1 MSCSRVKRARSFS
14 AALPD
19 SWLLSPTLPQGRLTD
34 TKAPGKKAVLM
45 SAIAALAFG
54 LPAPSQAQEAQT
66 AANQEQVPTLPPV
79 VVMQQ
84 KTTTPASRP
93 YTRSEGSTQASAPA
107 ENGQQAA
114 SGPTVPG
121 SGGAAQ
127 AGMFSLG
134 GINLLGGTYIT
145 SDQTWYFG
153 KPTLDE
159 ALSLA
164 PGVNS
169 SDGGSS
175 RNERLI
181 YVRGFDREQVPLM
194 IDGVRVFMPY
204 DNRLDFS
211 DFVTPDISE
220 IQIAKG
226 YVSVLDGP
234 GAIGG
239 AINLVTKRP
248 TKELEVEVG
257 SSMTF
262 ARDGS
267 YEGFSSY
274 GSVGTRQKYWYMLAT
289 GTIYD
294 RKGWMLSQDW
304 QSGAPA
310 GATASIQQPGWR
322 DNSQKEDWRVSA
334 KVGIT
339 PNATDEYTLSV
350 IHQEASKGAPEAVYT
365 WPGNQ
370 QKWWTWPERD
380 LTNIYENTTTRIG
393 SASYINTK
401 AFYMLYNDSLYGW
414 NDSNLNTMTSP
425 GAFKS
430 IYNDSAYGAQIE
442 AGTDLT
448 KWDTLKGA
456 FFYRRDIH
464 TEYQLMY
471 NNLNKGKSCGTSA
484 DDYPLSGL
492 PCTEPTLTDIQ
503 DTYSAAV
510 ENTFHITKKIDLVA
524 GASYDW
530 RVLQQAEGWALDD
543 TKTYPTAGNGV
554 YQYPTNTLEAFN
566 WQSALTYRYS
576 NDAKV
581 YASVS
586 DRTRFPTLFELY
598 SLRFGSQLPNAGLV
612 PEKATNYEIGWA
624 GKLWNANLSTAVF
637 YSDVTNFIES
647 VYTNATVPV
656 LNPNGLW
663 VTQSQNVGN
672 GHFIGWEGSADV
684 PVTSNLMAG
693 GNLTLIRRD
702 IVNPA
707 VPNFELTGVPDA
719 KGIFYVKWQPASG
732 LTITPNVEVASTR
745 WTSYGVTPTC
755 TKPCTPAEPYSV
767 YYQLGAYTLAN
778 ISADYEFKP
787 GVTLNLTAH
796 NLFDQNYSLVD
807 GYPEQGRT
815 FTVGMKMKF

>member
-1 MSCSRVKRARSFS
+1 MSSLRFVRARSIP
-14 AALPD
+14 AAFPEC
-19 SWLLSPTLPQGRLTD
+19 WLSSSKESRAGLSGAHVP
-34 TKAPGKKAVLM
+34 APKIHVTRTY
-45 SAIAALAFG
+45 AALACSFAAYA
-54 LPAPSQAQEAQT
+54 LACPAEAQQT
-66 AANQEQVPTLPPV
+66 QASADQQQVYTLPPV
-79 VVMQQ
+79 NVIQP
-84 KTTTPASRP
+84 KTLTPASQPRP
-93 YTRSEGSTQASAPA
+93 QSERSPQNGTSADTATAGS
-107 ENGQQAA
+107 EQQLW
-114 SGPTVPG
+114 PVVPG
-121 SGGAAQ
+121 AGGSAQ
-127 AGMFSLG
+127 TGMFSLG
-134 GINLLGGTYIT
+134 GINLLGGTYVT
-145 SDQTWYFG
+145 SDQTWSFA

-159 ALSLA
+159 ALALV
-164 PGVNS
+164 PGASS

-194 IDGVRVFMPY
+194 IDGVRVYMPY

-248 TKELEVEVG
+248 TKELEIEAG

-294 RKGWMLSQDW
+294 RTGWMLSE
-304 QSGAPA
+304 SY
-310 GATASIQQPGWR
+310 QPTQYQGSGWR

-350 IHQEASKGAPEAVYT
+350 IHQESSKGAPLAVDL

-370 QKWWTWPERD
+370 QRYWTWPERD

-393 SASYINTK
+393 SASYVNTK

-414 NDSNLNTMTSP
+414 DNSSLNTQTSP
-425 GAFKS
+425 ATFRS
-430 IYNDSAYGAQIE
+430 YYNDSAYGASIE
-442 AGTDLT
+442 GGTDLT

-464 TEYQLMY
+464 TEYEDMY
-471 NNLNKGKSCGTSA
+471 SNFKAGASCGKGDTYA
-484 DDYPLSGL
+484 MTA
-492 PCTEPTLTDIQ
+492 PCVEPTLTDIQ
-503 DTYSAAV
+503 DTYSAAL
-510 ENTFHITKKIDLVA
+510 ENTFHITNKIDLVA

-530 RVLQQAEGWALDD
+530 RVLQQAEGWALDN
-543 TKTYPTAGNGV
+543 TGYPTAANGV
-554 YQYPTNTLEAFN
+554 YQYPTDTLEAFN
-566 WQSALTYRYS
+566 WQSALIYRYS

-586 DRTRFPTLFELY
+586 DRTRFPTVFDLY
-598 SLRFGSQLPNAGLV
+598 SLRFGAQIPNPSLV
-612 PEKATNYEIGWA
+612 PERATNYEIGWA

-637 YSDVTNFIES
+637 YSDVTNFIEN
-647 VYTNATVPV
+647 VYVNTVVPT
-656 LNPNGLW
+656 LNPSGNW

-672 GHFIGWEGSADV
+672 GHFIGWEGSADI
-684 PVTSNLMAG
+684 PVTSSLMVG

-702 IVNPA
+702 IVDPHDS
-707 VPNFELTGVPDA
+707 NFELTGVPDA
-719 KGIFYVKWQPASG
+719 KGIFYVKWRPSDG

-745 WTSYGVTPTC
+745 WTSVGVTPNA
-755 TKPCTPAEPYSV
+755 PAVPYTV

-778 ISADYEFKP
+778 ISAEYEFRP

-796 NLFDQNYSLVD
+796 NLLDLNYSLTD
-807 GYPEQGRT
+807 GYPEPGRT
-815 FTVGMKMKF
+815 VTVGMKMKF

>member
-1 MSCSRVKRARSFS
+1 MSRSRVQRARSLS
-14 AALPD
+14 AAFPEG
-19 SWLLSPTLPQGRLTD
+19 WLLSSTLPWGRIE
-34 TKAPGKKAVLM
+34 KPVLIT
-45 SAIAALAFG
+45 AILAFACE
-54 LPAPSQAQEAQT
+54 LPLPCLAQEAQT
-66 AANQEQVPTLPPV
+66 TANQEQVPTLPPV

-84 KTTTPASRP
+84 KTMTPASRP
-93 YTRSEGSTQASAPA
+93 QQRIERRGEAPAPA
-107 ENGQQAA
+107 EDVQQAA
-114 SGPTVPG
+114 SGPAVPG
-121 SGGAAQ
+121 SGGAART
-127 AGMFSLG
+127 GMFSLG

-239 AINLVTKRP
+239 AINLVTRRP
-248 TKELEVEVG
+248 TKELEIEMG

-304 QSGAPA
+304 QPGAPA

-322 DNSQKEDWRVSA
+322 DNSQKEDWRVSG

-370 QKWWTWPERD
+370 QKWWTWPGRD

-393 SASYINTK
+393 EASYVNTK

-430 IYNDSAYGAQIE
+430 FYNDSAYGAQIE

-448 KWDTLKGA
+448 KWDTLKAA

-464 TEYQLMY
+464 SEYQDMY
-471 NNLNKGKSCGTSA
+471 ANFKAGASCGKPGTDKYA
-484 DDYPLSGL
+484 MTA
-492 PCTEPTLTDIQ
+492 PCVEPTLTDIQ

-510 ENTFHITKKIDLVA
+510 ENTFHLTRKIDLVA

-530 RVLQQAEGWALDD
+530 RVLRQAEGWALND
-543 TKTYPTAGNGV
+543 TQMYPTAGNGV

-598 SLRFGSQLPNAGLV
+598 SLRFGSQLPNAVLA

-637 YSDVTNFIES
+637 YSQVNDFIES
-647 VYTNATVPV
+647 VYTNAAVPV
-656 LNPNGLW
+656 LNPAGLW

-684 PVTSNLMAG
+684 PVTSSLMAG

-702 IVNPA
+702 IVNPS
-707 VPNFELTGVPDA
+707 VPGFELTGVPDA
-719 KGIFYVKWQPASG
+719 KGIFYVKWQPVSG

-745 WTSYGVTPTC
+745 WTSYGNSST
-755 TKPCTPAEPYSV
+755 TPATAF

-778 ISADYEFKP
+778 LSADYEFKP
-787 GVTLNLTAH
+787 GVTLNFTAH
-796 NLFDQNYSLVD
+796 NLFDQNYSLTD

>member
-1 MSCSRVKRARSFS
+1 MSGSRVKRERGIFAVFPECWRLSSIQSQARSNLPMQAS
-14 AALPD
+14 KNAAAL
-19 SWLLSPTLPQGRLTD
+19 
-34 TKAPGKKAVLM
+34 
-45 SAIAALAFG
+45 SAFLALAFQ
-54 LPAPSQAQEAQT
+54 LPLPCQAQEAQS
-66 AANQEQVPTLPPV
+66 AASQQQVPTLPPV

-84 KTTTPASRP
+84 KTVTPASRP
-93 YTRSEGSTQASAPA
+93 GQQSGGSPEAYSTT
-107 ENGQQAA
+107 ENGQQAAA

-121 SGGAAQ
+121 AGGAAHT
-127 AGMFSLG
+127 GMFSLG
-134 GINLLGGTYIT
+134 GINLMGGTYIT

-159 ALSLA
+159 ALALA
-164 PGVNS
+164 PGTNS

-194 IDGVRVFMPY
+194 IDGVRIYMPY

-248 TKELEVEVG
+248 TKELEIEAG

-274 GSVGTRQKYWYMLAT
+274 GSVGTRQKYWYMLVT

-294 RKGWMLSQDW
+294 RKGWMLSEDYQPTTP
-304 QSGAPA
+304 S
-310 GATASIQQPGWR
+310 GATASGQGTGWR

-339 PNATDEYTLSV
+339 PNATDEYALSV
-350 IHQEASKGAPEAVYT
+350 IHQESSKGAPESVYT

-393 SASYINTK
+393 EASYVNTK

-414 NDSNLNTMTSP
+414 NDSTLSTMTSP

-430 IYNDSAYGAQIE
+430 FYNDSAYGASIE
-442 AGTDLT
+442 GGTDIT
-448 KWDTLKGA
+448 KWDTLKAA

-464 TEYQLMY
+464 TEYEDMY
-471 NNLNKGKSCGTSA
+471 SNFKAKASCGQPSDPYHMA
-484 DDYPLSGL
+484 A
-492 PCTEPTLTDIQ
+492 PCVEPTLTDIQ
-503 DTYSAAV
+503 DTYSAAL
-510 ENTFHITKKIDLVA
+510 ENTFHITRKIDLVA

-530 RVLQQAEGWALDD
+530 RVLDQAQGWAVDPTNL
-543 TKTYPTAGNGV
+543 TPGGTPVYPTEGNGR
-554 YQYPTNTLEAFN
+554 YEYPTGTLKAFN
-566 WQSALTYRYS
+566 WQSAIIYRYS

-586 DRTRFPTLFELY
+586 DRTRFPTIFDLY
-598 SLRFGSQLPNAGLV
+598 SLRFNSQLPNANLV
-612 PEKATNYEIGWA
+612 PEQATNYEIGWA

-637 YSDVTNFIES
+637 YSDVSNFIES
-647 VYTNATVPV
+647 VYVTCSIPALCSSGTV
-656 LNPNGLW
+656 

-672 GHFIGWEGSADV
+672 GHFIGWEGSADI
-684 PVTSNLMAG
+684 PVTSSLMAG

-702 IVNPA
+702 IVNPHD
-707 VPNFELTGVPDA
+707 PNFELTGVPDA
-719 KGIFYVKWQPASG
+719 KGIFYVKWQPIVG

-745 WTSYGVTPTC
+745 WTSYSNGAT
-755 TKPCTPAEPYSV
+755 TPATNV

-778 ISADYEFKP
+778 ISADYEFRP

-796 NLFDQNYSLVD
+796 NLFDQNYSLTD
-807 GYPEQGRT
+807 GYPEPGRT
-815 FTVGMKMKF
+815 VTVGMKMKF

>member
-1 MSCSRVKRARSFS
+1 MSRSRVQRARSFS
-14 AALPD
+14 AALPEG
-19 SWLLSPTLPQGRLTD
+19 WLLSSTQPRGRPTD
-34 TKAPGKKAVLM
+34 TKAPGKKAAFM
-45 SAIAALAFG
+45 SAIVALAFG
-54 LPAPSQAQEAQT
+54 LPVPSQAQEAQT

-84 KTTTPASRP
+84 KTMTPASRP
-93 YTRSEGSTQASAPA
+93 YTRSEGSAQASAPA

-114 SGPTVPG
+114 SGPAVPG

-127 AGMFSLG
+127 TGMFSLG

-145 SDQTWYFG
+145 SDQTWYFA

-294 RKGWMLSQDW
+294 RQGWMLSQDW
-304 QSGAPA
+304 QPGAPA

-350 IHQEASKGAPEAVYT
+350 IHQEASKGRTGGCVYLA
-365 WPGNQ
+365 
-370 QKWWTWPERD
+370 R
-380 LTNIYENTTTRIG
+380 
-393 SASYINTK
+393 
-401 AFYMLYNDSLYGW
+401 
-414 NDSNLNTMTSP
+414 
-425 GAFKS
+425 
-430 IYNDSAYGAQIE
+430 
-442 AGTDLT
+442 
-448 KWDTLKGA
+448 
-456 FFYRRDIH
+456 
-464 TEYQLMY
+464 
-471 NNLNKGKSCGTSA
+471 
-484 DDYPLSGL
+484 
-492 PCTEPTLTDIQ
+492 EP
-503 DTYSAAV
+503 
-510 ENTFHITKKIDLVA
+510 
-524 GASYDW
+524 
-530 RVLQQAEGWALDD
+530 AEVVD
-543 TKTYPTAGNGV
+543 
-554 YQYPTNTLEAFN
+554 
-566 WQSALTYRYS
+566 
-576 NDAKV
+576 
-581 YASVS
+581 
-586 DRTRFPTLFELY
+586 
-598 SLRFGSQLPNAGLV
+598 
-612 PEKATNYEIGWA
+612 
-624 GKLWNANLSTAVF
+624 
-637 YSDVTNFIES
+637 
-647 VYTNATVPV
+647 
-656 LNPNGLW
+656 
-663 VTQSQNVGN
+663 
-672 GHFIGWEGSADV
+672 
-684 PVTSNLMAG
+684 
-693 GNLTLIRRD
+693 
-702 IVNPA
+702 
-707 VPNFELTGVPDA
+707 
-719 KGIFYVKWQPASG
+719 
-732 LTITPNVEVASTR
+732 VASAG
-745 WTSYGVTPTC
+745 SH
-755 TKPCTPAEPYSV
+755 EH
-767 YYQLGAYTLAN
+767 L
-778 ISADYEFKP
+778 
-787 GVTLNLTAH
+787 
-796 NLFDQNYSLVD
+796 
-807 GYPEQGRT
+807 
-815 FTVGMKMKF
+815 

>member
-1 MSCSRVKRARSFS
+1 MVAGKS
-14 AALPD
+14 AVF
-19 SWLLSPTLPQGRLTD
+19 LSAFL
-34 TKAPGKKAVLM
+34 
-45 SAIAALAFG
+45 ALAFELP
-54 LPAPSQAQEAQT
+54 LPAQAQEATPAEQT
-66 AANQEQVPTLPPV
+66 PTLPPV

-84 KTTTPASRP
+84 KTVTPASRP
-93 YTRSEGSTQASAPA
+93 LQASENRAEA
-107 ENGQQAA
+107 SASENGQQAA
-114 SGPTVPG
+114 ASGATVPG
-121 SGGAAQ
+121 TSGSAQ
-127 AGMFSLG
+127 TGMFSLG

-145 SDQTWYFG
+145 SDQTWYFA

-294 RKGWMLSQDW
+294 RQGWMLSEYYQPTT
-304 QSGAPA
+304 PA
-310 GATASIQQPGWR
+310 GATASGQGAGWR

-339 PNATDEYTLSV
+339 PNATDEYALSV
-350 IHQEASKGAPEAVYT
+350 IHQESSKGAPEAVYT

-393 SASYINTK
+393 ESSYVNTK

-414 NDSNLNTMTSP
+414 NNSSLNTMTSP
-425 GAFKS
+425 AAFES
-430 IYNDSAYGAQIE
+430 FYHDSAYGAQIE
-442 AGTDLT
+442 GGSDIT
-448 KWDTLKGA
+448 KWDTLKAA

-464 TEYQLMY
+464 TEYENMY
-471 NNLNKGKSCGTSA
+471 AGFKAGASCGVVGTDKYA
-484 DDYPLSGL
+484 MTA
-492 PCTEPTLTDIQ
+492 PCVEPTLTDIQ
-503 DTYSAAV
+503 DTYSAAL
-510 ENTFHITKKIDLVA
+510 ENTLHLTKRIDFVA

-530 RVLQQAEGWALDD
+530 RVLDQAQGWAVDPTNL
-543 TKTYPTAGNGV
+543 TPGGTPVYPTEGNGR
-554 YQYPTNTLEAFN
+554 YEYPTDTLKAFN
-566 WQSALTYRYS
+566 WQSALIYRYS

-586 DRTRFPTLFELY
+586 DRTRFPTIFDLY
-598 SLRFGSQLPNAGLV
+598 SLRFNSQLPNPNLV
-612 PEKATNYEIGWA
+612 PEQATNYEIGWA

-637 YSDVTNFIES
+637 YSDVSNFIES
-647 VYTNATVPV
+647 VYTVCTIPALCSSGTV
-656 LNPNGLW
+656 

-672 GHFIGWEGSADV
+672 GHFFGWEGSADI
-684 PVTSNLMAG
+684 PVTASLLTG
-693 GNLTLIRRD
+693 GNLTLINRD
-702 IVNPA
+702 IVNPYD
-707 VPNFELTGVPDA
+707 PNFRLTGVPDA
-719 KGIFYVKWQPASG
+719 KGIFYAKWVPISG

-745 WTSYGVTPTC
+745 WTSYVVS
-755 TKPCTPAEPYSV
+755 PAAPAPAYGV
-767 YYQLGAYTLAN
+767 YYRLGAYTLAN
-778 ISADYEFKP
+778 ISADYEFRP
-787 GVTLNLTAH
+787 GVTLNLTGH
-796 NLFDQNYSLVD
+796 NLFDQNYSLTD